1 MTTAPRISCVALIAG
16 CVALIAGLAAPAGG
30 ARAQEFQADFPPFG
44 LGETQT
50 QSRAELDR
58 LADDIRL
65 HPTDYDK
72 TYAFIRLASQLGY
85 DEEAISALQRLLMF
99 NPNLARARKELGY
112 LYAKVGANG
121 SAAMQMQRALKSQN
135 LDPAQKEQIEAQ
147 LPDIE
152 KALEDKR
159 LYGSLQIG
167 IRSQSNANYFP
178 AGGLFGVGG
187 VQTNALLGQ
196 RSDSNTFELAQAAL
210 DWDFLGP
217 NGPTLE
223 MRGLIYATQQFSLPQ
238 YDVALF
244 TGSVGPRFEIAP
256 GLSVKPYATGAA
268 SVLGDI
274 DYLNDGGGGIT
285 FRKDFGQSFMLEPG
299 FEYRRL
305 YVNDGGPSAWNWV
318 AHTVST
324 LATGDVYTPSL
335 NVLYRFNDWVRL
347 EGRGAYSRASTIYSF
362 QSSDTIDFQA
372 MLRFGV
378 DPPLPEI
385 PRRWTIAPYTRFM
398 QIAFDSPN
406 FFVDPLHAR
415 RDDAWTYGVALDA
428 PVGPQWGFT
437 GHIEFL
443 RNDSNIP
450 NFKMHDVS
458 VVFGPVAKF

>member
-1 MTTAPRISCVALIAG
+1 MSSVPRVSCVALIVG
-16 CVALIAGLAAPAGG
+16 LIVSALGAHAQEMQVDFAPLGLGG
-30 ARAQEFQADFPPFG
+30 AE
-44 LGETQT
+44 T

-58 LADDIRL
+58 LADEIRL

-72 TYAFIRLASQLGY
+72 TYAFIRLASRLGY

-112 LYAKVGANG
+112 LYAKIGADR
-121 SAAMQMQRALKSQN
+121 SAELQMRRALESPN
-135 LDPAQKEQIEAQ
+135 LDSAQKAQIEAQ

-152 KALEDKR
+152 KASEDKR

-187 VQTNALLGQ
+187 VQTSALVGQ
-196 RSDSNTFELAQAAL
+196 RSDTNTFQLGQAAL

-217 NGPTLE
+217 RGPTLE

-244 TGSVGPRFEIAP
+244 AGSIGPRFEIAP

-274 DYLNDGGGGIT
+274 NYLNDGGGGIT
-285 FRKDFGQSFMLEPG
+285 FRKDFGRGFVLEPG
-299 FEYRRL
+299 VEYRSL
-305 YVNDGGPSAWNWV
+305 YVNDGGPSPWNWA

-324 LATGDVYTPSL
+324 LATGDVYTGSL
-335 NVLYRFNDWVRL
+335 NAFYRFSDTVKF
-347 EGRGAYSRASTIYSF
+347 EGRGAYSRASTILSS
-362 QSSDTIDFQA
+362 QSSDTIDLQA
-372 MLRFGV
+372 MLRFEIE
-378 DPPLPEI
+378 PPLPEI
-385 PRRWTIAPYTRFM
+385 PRRWTIAPYARFM
-398 QIAFDSPN
+398 QMAFDSPN
-406 FFVDPLHAR
+406 FLVDPLYAR

-428 PVGPQWGFT
+428 PMGPQWGFT
-437 GHIEFL
+437 GHLEYPEKRLEHSEFQDARPL
-443 RNDSNIP
+443 RRVWSRGEVL
-450 NFKMHDVS
+450 KRRRR
-458 VVFGPVAKF
+458 